1 MTLLQHG
8 SRRDGIQPRDYAL
21 ASLIVAGAT
30 AFCFA
35 LQGWVPVASLS
46 LVFVCGVLAVA
57 LRSGRTVAAFSALL
71 SALAYNYFFTEPR
84 FTLRIHDASTV
95 VAVAAFV
102 LAALMVG
109 HMASRQRGQLLDL
122 QRANARIGA
131 LQRLGLRLAAAVDEE
146 AVLRAGAGVLDETLD
161 ATSLVLAFPR
171 GEAEPAR
178 FAAGPLPALASGT
191 LAVARAV
198 AASGRAAGRF
208 EGSTGERE
216 WWFLPLGVEGD
227 RIGAVGLRFA
237 ATVVELP
244 ADQRLL
250 AEAIVAQTAQAAG
263 RARLAQS
270 LEASRVEAE
279 TERLRT
285 ALLSSVSHDLRSPL
299 AAVIGAASS
308 LAAYGD
314 AMPDADR
321 SELVDSIRSE
331 SERLDRYI
339 QNLLDMTRLGS
350 GPLRLERDWV
360 GLDEIVA
367 AAAARL
373 RRLAPG
379 VNLAIGIEAGLP
391 ALYVH
396 PALIEQALFN
406 VLENAANYSPAGEPI
421 RLAARR
427 AGDRLVLEL
436 TDRGPGISAE
446 ERERIFDLFYSGS
459 RPDGTV
465 LSAGAARGSGLG
477 LTIVRG
483 MIRAHGGSVEALPG
497 DGGVGT
503 TIRIAL
509 PIIEPP
515 RPPEEEEER

>member
-1 MTLLQHG
+1 MSFLSHG
-8 SRRDGIQPRDYAL
+8 TRRDGNSPGDYAF
-21 ASLIVAGAT
+21 AGLIVAA
-30 AFCFA
+30 AAAICFL
-35 LQGWVPVASLS
+35 LQPWVPVASLS
-46 LVFVCGVLAVA
+46 LVFVCAVLAVA
-57 LRSGRTVAAFSALL
+57 LRSGRTVAGFSALL
-71 SALAYNYFFTEPR
+71 SAVAYNFFFTEPR
-84 FTLRIHDASTV
+84 YTLRIHDASVV
-95 VAVAAFV
+95 VAVVIFILAAFI
-102 LAALMVG
+102 VG
-109 HMASRQRGQLLDL
+109 HMASRQRGQLLAL

-131 LQRLGLRLAAAVDEE
+131 LQRLGQRLAAAVDEDS
-146 AVLRAGAGVLDETLD
+146 VLRAGAGVLDETVD
-161 ATSLVLAFPR
+161 ARSVVLTFPR
-171 GEAEPAR
+171 SDPEPSK
-178 FAAGPLPALASGT
+178 FACEPTPTLASGA
-191 LAVARAV
+191 LALARSV

-208 EGSTGERE
+208 AGAPEEE

-237 ATVVELP
+237 ADLAELP

-250 AEAIVAQTAQAAG
+250 VEAIVAQTAQAAG
-263 RARLAQS
+263 RTRLARS
-270 LEASRVEAE
+270 LESSRVEAE

-299 AAVIGAASS
+299 SAVIGAASS
-308 LAAYGD
+308 LAAYWR
-314 AMPDADR
+314 AMPDSDR
-321 SELVDSIRSE
+321 RELVDSIRSE

-367 AAAARL
+367 SAAARL

-379 VNLAIGIEAGLP
+379 VDLTVALEAGIP

-396 PALIEQALFN
+396 AALIEQALFN
-406 VLENAANYSPAGEPI
+406 VLENAASFSPAGEPI

-427 AGDRLVLEL
+427 AGERLILEL
-436 TDRGPGISAE
+436 TDRGPGISPE

-459 RPDGTV
+459 RPDGTL

-483 MIRAHGGSVEALPG
+483 MVRAHGGSVEALHG
-497 DGGVGT
+497 EGGVGT

-509 PIIEPP
+509 PIVEPP
-515 RPPEEEEER
+515 PAPDEEEEP